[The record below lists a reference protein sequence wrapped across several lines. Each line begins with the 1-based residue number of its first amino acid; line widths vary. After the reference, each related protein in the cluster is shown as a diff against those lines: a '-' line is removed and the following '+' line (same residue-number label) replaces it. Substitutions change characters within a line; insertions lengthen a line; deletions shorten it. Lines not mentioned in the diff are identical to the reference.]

1 MRLAHTMIRVKDL
14 EETLGFYQS
23 FIGLREVGRK
33 SIGDEATLV
42 FLADDAGH
50 YHIELTHN
58 HGETG
63 YELGNQ
69 FGHLAFAT
77 PDLNVVI
84 EEVERRL
91 DLLRAILG
99 RAGHRR
105 AHPRQSK
112 HEVDEPRPAARSG
125 EAPGGD
131 GMQAHLL
138 QGSAHDRG
146 SRASRVPVR

>member
-1 MRLAHTMIRVKDL
+1 MKLAHTMIRVKDL

-23 FIGLREVGRK
+23 FVGLREVGRK

-77 PDLNVVI
+77 PDLNGVI
-84 EEVERRL
+84 EEVERRGWWY
-91 DLLRAILG
+91 RRSRPELG
-99 RAGHRR
+99 
-105 AHPRQSK
+105 SK
-112 HEVDEPRPAARSG
+112 YIFVKDPNGYDVEIIER
-125 EAPGGD
+125 
-131 GMQAHLL
+131 
-138 QGSAHDRG
+138 
-146 SRASRVPVR
+146 